1 MSASLQTL
9 VRTRSERERITRQH
23 ARSTMAMQEPILML
37 AKLLD
42 VVPCGRAADPTAT
55 GEPAGSCIARGKHA

>member
-1 MSASLQTL
+1 
-9 VRTRSERERITRQH
+9 
-23 ARSTMAMQEPILML
+23 MQEPILML

>member
-42 VVPCGRAADPTAT
+42 VVRSGRL
-55 GEPAGSCIARGKHA
+55 GHCVIRSRSREEQ

>member
-42 VVPCGRAADPTAT
+42 VVRSERRD
-55 GEPAGSCIARGKHA
+55 S